1 MGSNHQPCGQ
11 DRTGGVQLLLKNNMK
26 PPLSISILLVSFLC
40 PLSLSQEDI
49 TGCCKQIKLESSG
62 LSGEHQSNRLGLFQ
76 VSGVFSDRPVYKLGL
91 KDEFLFYLKSKGAGL
106 WMVGPQVGQF
116 NGGLANKGDAYCPEN
131 LTNSKWKY
139 TDGTAWHAESKMI
152 TSCEDEIVDPD
163 CEYMEGVEFVG
174 GDLHEDFGGGG
185 LATDDL
191 SSAECL
197 EECDKRVG
205 CNYWSWVKGEKINCF
220 LKKNKGDL
228 VKSIEYISGSASSAC
243 DKTSIPTDQEKSGR
257 KFNRNEING
266 KFKITNLKWSEK
278 LKSKETQEF
287 KDLAKTIEDSI
298 ESMLKNERELSEKV
312 DFTVSVQNFKKGSVV
327 CNFKVNYVI
336 KDAWVAIPFAI
347 KESDVVKAMDK
358 NFKLKKGILFQRF
371 LIAANSF
378 NTSTPLDHCAAKGCS
393 HKCNYDYDVEL
404 YVCTCPR
411 NLVLGEDQLNCMNK
425 EQSKDEADTNGV
437 SENEKSDEND
447 FDNSNPDNDT
457 ERPDSNESN
466 PDKDEVSDND
476 SEATNKTDENY
487 SDDSDPDED
496 KEVIGK
502 PDENEYD
509 ESDSDED
516 KVSDNKNEVTEIPD
530 KNDSD
535 KLDPDND
542 GLSDN
547 DIIDKENS
555 DDNNKVTEIPDE
567 NDSDGS
573 DSDEDEV
580 SDNDIEVTEKI
591 DEKDSD
597 DTSPEKDVVSDNEK
611 EVTEKT
617 VENDSDETD
626 PDSDDSVPD
635 EDKEVIGK
643 PDENEYDESDS
654 DEDKVSDKN
663 DSDKLDPDN
672 DGLSDNDIIDKEN
685 PDESNSDD
693 SNSDNDKVSDNDDE
707 VTEKTDD
714 NDSDKSNPNTDGGS
728 DKDTKDT
735 DKLNEN
741 DSDISDPDKDGVSD
755 NDNKEKENT
764 GETDSDD
771 TDPDEDEVSDANSG
785 DAEELDG
792 NNLDESDPDE
802 DGLLDDDSKDTIKPD
817 ENES

>member
-1 MGSNHQPCGQ
+1 MG
-11 DRTGGVQLLLKNNMK
+11 
-26 PPLSISILLVSFLC
+26 
-40 PLSLSQEDI
+40 
-49 TGCCKQIKLESSG
+49 
-62 LSGEHQSNRLGLFQ
+62 
-76 VSGVFSDRPVYKLGL
+76 
-91 KDEFLFYLKSKGAGL
+91 
-106 WMVGPQVGQF
+106 
-116 NGGLANKGDAYCPEN
+116 
-131 LTNSKWKY
+131 
-139 TDGTAWHAESKMI
+139 
-152 TSCEDEIVDPD
+152 
-163 CEYMEGVEFVG
+163 
-174 GDLHEDFGGGG
+174 EDFGGGG

-371 LIAANSF
+371 LIDANSF

-530 KNDSD
+530 KKDSD

-555 DDNNKVTEIPDE
+555 DENNSDE
-567 NDSDGS
+567 SDPHKDIDSD
-573 DSDEDEV
+573 
-580 SDNDIEVTEKI
+580 DNIEVTEKI

-626 PDSDDSVPD
+626 LDKEKIPDNEVKVTEKPDEKDSDEPDPDSDDSDPD

-643 PDENEYDESDS
+643 PDEKEYDESDS
-654 DEDKVSDKN
+654 DEDRVSDNKN
-663 DSDKLDPDN
+663 EVTEIPDKKDSDKLDPDN
-672 DGLSDNDIIDKEN
+672 DGLS
-685 PDESNSDD
+685 
-693 SNSDNDKVSDNDDE
+693 
-707 VTEKTDD
+707 
-714 NDSDKSNPNTDGGS
+714 
-728 DKDTKDT
+728 
-735 DKLNEN
+735 
-741 DSDISDPDKDGVSD
+741 
-755 NDNKEKENT
+755 
-764 GETDSDD
+764 
-771 TDPDEDEVSDANSG
+771 
-785 DAEELDG
+785 
-792 NNLDESDPDE
+792 
-802 DGLLDDDSKDTIKPD
+802 
-817 ENES
+817 